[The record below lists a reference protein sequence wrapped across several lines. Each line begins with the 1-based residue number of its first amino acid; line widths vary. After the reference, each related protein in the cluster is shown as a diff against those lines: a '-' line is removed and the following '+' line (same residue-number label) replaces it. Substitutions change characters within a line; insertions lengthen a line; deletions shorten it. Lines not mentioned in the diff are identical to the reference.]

1 MAGYLIEE
9 RRIWPI
15 RIASP
20 RGQCSKYIYNL
31 EGKAFSDE
39 GKPYQSPG
47 RMTHSSYYIAP
58 VGDRTHDLPHTV
70 ASNMVNVSQS
80 PNHSATAAV
89 LCANYIDRA
98 GNIRFVYAHT
108 FLTFRSNWSRDITHP
123 INGLDSS
130 CKPHVTRA
138 YQSVVW
144 KILEWKHFSHV
155 ISSTGITVW
164 TFLRAGKLYI
174 TDRRGPSTNVSYFHY
189 RSGLAFTRTHKHP
202 HAPNHT
208 SNPRFRPV
216 DKS

>member
-1 MAGYLIEE
+1 MLSDKNGRPLILSDKNRGNVDTTSDL
-9 RRIWPI
+9 RRYCQQLLSLIL
-15 RIASP
+15 P
-20 RGQCSKYIYNL
+20 RC
-31 EGKAFSDE
+31 
-39 GKPYQSPG
+39 
-47 RMTHSSYYIAP
+47 
-58 VGDRTHDLPHTV
+58 
-70 ASNMVNVSQS
+70 
-80 PNHSATAAV
+80 
-89 LCANYIDRA
+89 
-98 GNIRFVYAHT
+98 RFVYAHT
-108 FLTFRSNWSRDITHP
+108 FLTFRSNWSRDRTHP

-144 KILEWKHFSHV
+144 KILEWKHVSHV

-189 RSGLAFTRTHKHP
+189 RSGLVFTRTHKHP